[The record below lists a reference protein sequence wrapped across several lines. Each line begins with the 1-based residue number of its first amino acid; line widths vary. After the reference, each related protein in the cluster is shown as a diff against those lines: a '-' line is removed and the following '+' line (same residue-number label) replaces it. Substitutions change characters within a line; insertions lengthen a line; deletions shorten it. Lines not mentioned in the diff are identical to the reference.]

1 MDNYEFNSKKYIFL
15 IIIVCLMFIIFI
27 IKAFDYLP
35 EKPDISDND
44 SYNSTEYINEINKPL
59 NRENINSAQVTA
71 DDSKT
76 DPDRHKSGH
85 IDFFKPKKTELEE
98 TTIIE
103 IDTPTGVK
111 EDITPQNNNLEYIQT
126 PNSET
131 AFNNFLKGKKYKK
144 ENDYTKALSEF
155 QIAEE
160 NADNDELKAMCCE
173 NIAEIYAINRKYGT
187 ALSFATKAYNLSPSD
202 AREMLIAKIYYQAGQ
217 TDSAITRINNA
228 LKRSFK

>member
-35 EKPDISDND
+35 EKTDINDND

-59 NRENINSAQVTA
+59 NRENINEEVKA

-85 IDFFKPKKTELEE
+85 IDFFKPKNTEPEKTTLV
-98 TTIIE
+98 E

-111 EDITPQNNNLEYIQT
+111 EDITPQKNNLEYIQT
-126 PNSET
+126 PNSDT
-131 AFNNFLKGKKYKK
+131 AFNSFLKGKNLKK
-144 ENDYTKALSEF
+144 ENDYTNALSEF
-155 QIAEE
+155 QKAEE
-160 NADNDELKAMCCE
+160 NADNDELKAMCYE

-187 ALSFATKAYNLSPSD
+187 ALSFASKAYKLSPSD
-202 AREMLIAKIYYQAGQ
+202 TREMLIAKIYYQAGQ
-217 TDSAITRINNA
+217 TDKAITRINNA
-228 LKRSFK
+228 LKKSFK